1 MIDIDNVN
9 FRYPGKRR
17 RVFEDVSLH
26 IVPGHIYGLFGKN
39 GIGKSTLFRMICGA
53 NPIESGKIRVLG
65 ETPIDRSPSLLSQL
79 ALIPEDMDMP
89 NIDLFAYARRY
100 GAFYPNYSHQDL
112 CRYVDMFEI
121 PKGQR
126 ISSMSLGQRKKAMIA
141 YAFALNTK
149 ILLMDEPTNG
159 LDITSKRVF
168 RTMLDELPRF
178 DRTIMISTHQVR
190 DLEQLIDA
198 VVIVNNAGIVLNET
212 VAALADRY
220 VFGPCDPNDLRNPPI
235 YTERAGGVVVG
246 IRPRSTTE
254 PEQEID
260 LELLFA
266 AAVSGAFEQ

>member
-9 FRYPGKRR
+9 FRYPGKRM
-17 RVFEDVSLH
+17 RVFEGVSLH
-26 IVPGHIYGLFGKN
+26 LVPGHIYGLFGKN

-178 DRTIMISTHQVR
+178 DRAIMISTHQVR

-198 VVIVNNAGIVLNET
+198 VVIVNNAGIARNET
-212 VAALADRY
+212 VPLHRTRRWRRRRHPTAQHDRTRT
-220 VFGPCDPNDLRNPPI
+220 RN
-235 YTERAGGVVVG
+235 
-246 IRPRSTTE
+246 RPR
-254 PEQEID
+254 IA
-260 LELLFA
+260 LCRRRFWRI
-266 AAVSGAFEQ
+266 